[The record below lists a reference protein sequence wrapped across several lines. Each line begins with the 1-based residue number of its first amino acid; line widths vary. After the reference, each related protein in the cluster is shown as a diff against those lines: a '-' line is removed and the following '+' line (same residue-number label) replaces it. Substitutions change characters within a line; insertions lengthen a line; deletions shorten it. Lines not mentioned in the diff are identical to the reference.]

1 MVQTMTQVAKRIQ
14 VPVTE
19 RLRAGLTHPESLG
32 FAEGASQAQIV
43 AELAGEG
50 LEHRAARLRLEARRA
65 RYAAWA
71 GDAAYVAAGRAD
83 AEIALSEKAI

>member
-43 AELAGEG
+43 AELAEEG
-50 LEHRAARLRLEARRA
+50 HRAARLRLEARRA